1 VLPDLQT
8 LGAPGVYALMAAL
21 VFAESGLLVGFF
33 LPGDT
38 VLFAAGLWSADAASG
53 LSLPVLVA
61 VVLVAAITGD
71 AVGYAYGRAGGAA
84 LLRRRGRVLTAHNV
98 ARAQAFADRYGAL
111 AVVAARWVPWVR
123 VFVPVLAGVARM
135 PYGRFLVANITGA
148 LTWGAGL
155 VVLGHL
161 AASTPGLAPGAAAL
175 AGAVVAGSLGWAVL
189 RLYRQRSARR
199 R

>member
-1 VLPDLQT
+1 MNLPRLFRSAFVIARRDFTATVMSKTFLIFL
-8 LGAPGVYALMAAL
+8 LGP
-21 VFAESGLLVGFF
+21 
-33 LPGDT
+33 
-38 VLFAAGLWSADAASG
+38 LF
-53 LSLPVLVA
+53 
-61 VVLVAAITGD
+61 
-71 AVGYAYGRAGGAA
+71 
-84 LLRRRGRVLTAHNV
+84 
-98 ARAQAFADRYGAL
+98 
-111 AVVAARWVPWVR
+111 
-123 VFVPVLAGVARM
+123 PVLAGVARM